1 MSVRP
6 LTIAL
11 LVILLLVTA
20 SYALFHF
27 GVLDPFL
34 SGYSEVS
41 DKSENTGPVV
51 RHPVSNLVLPLPS
64 SKQQVAQSVSGSS
77 EIAGEKESAPEV
89 DFEVGA
95 ETDTEAGTDVVI
107 EVQNGGDTQPVQ
119 VSAVKKVAAIAVT
132 EVVKKDVVPKKSK
145 VEKVVAGTLSN
156 VKLDCSSD
164 SLTLKISLSQPSD
177 RITWFNLND
186 PKKLIVDIRGH
197 WKNYAK
203 SIYRLKDC
211 AVDKVVLG
219 ENSDRFRLVFYIN
232 KKDLPVRIR
241 PEIKKLSDG
250 IEIKIKL

>member
-11 LVILLLVTA
+11 LVVLLLVTA

-41 DKSENTGPVV
+41 DKNDNTGPVV

-64 SKQQVAQSVSGSS
+64 SKQQVAQSVNGSS
-77 EIAGEKESAPEV
+77 
-89 DFEVGA
+89 EVGA
-95 ETDTEAGTDVVI
+95 ETETEAGTDVVT
-107 EVQNGGDTQPVQ
+107 EVQNAGDTQPVQ

-132 EVVKKDVVPKKSK
+132 EVAQKDVAPKKSK
-145 VEKVVAGTLSN
+145 VEKVVAGTLSR

-211 AVDKVVLG
+211 AVEKIVLG

-232 KKDLPVRIR
+232 KKDLPLRIR
-241 PEIKKLSDG
+241 PAIKKLSDG